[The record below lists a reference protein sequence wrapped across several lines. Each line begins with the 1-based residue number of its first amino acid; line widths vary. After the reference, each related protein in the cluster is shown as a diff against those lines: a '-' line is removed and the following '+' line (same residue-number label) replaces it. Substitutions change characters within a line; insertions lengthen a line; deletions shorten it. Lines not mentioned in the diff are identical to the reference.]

1 MSENLN
7 ARETI
12 NQDLE
17 QGHNHELT
25 DLTTD
30 FNLWSSTLHNDT
42 RHCRSKRRSEGTK
55 TNYAYTVGS
64 QDTLRKIA
72 GARDKPIKPKQNR
85 KQHPDK
91 QVQPE
96 EDIEDQQLQEPSM
109 SLNAYR
115 HHHQMSAIQ
124 LRNSKNSGS
133 RVKKKN
139 PMRNCWKYTLPLRK
153 AKRKPKSQRVPQT
166 TLSIS
171 GQKTPHGGDMF
182 LSIGQH
188 VTTNTAR
195 YTNRT
200 RCSNQSRKQINT
212 VRSGVGPAVPTTIA
226 KGISKQKYGTNG
238 FHKK

>member
-1 MSENLN
+1 MSENSN
-7 ARETI
+7 ARKTI
-12 NQDLE
+12 DQDLE
-17 QGHNHELT
+17 QKHSHELT
-25 DLTTD
+25 DHTTD
-30 FNLWSSTLHNDT
+30 FNLWSLTLHNDT
-42 RHCRSKRRSEGTK
+42 RHCRSKRRSKGTR
-55 TNYAYTVGS
+55 TSYAYTVGS

-96 EDIEDQQLQEPSM
+96 KDIENQQLQEPSM

-124 LRNSKNSGS
+124 PRNSKNSES

-171 GQKTPHGGDMF
+171 G
-182 LSIGQH
+182 
-188 VTTNTAR
+188 
-195 YTNRT
+195 
-200 RCSNQSRKQINT
+200 
-212 VRSGVGPAVPTTIA
+212 
-226 KGISKQKYGTNG
+226 
-238 FHKK
+238 

>member
-1 MSENLN
+1 MN
-7 ARETI
+7 
-12 NQDLE
+12 
-17 QGHNHELT
+17 
-25 DLTTD
+25 
-30 FNLWSSTLHNDT
+30 
-42 RHCRSKRRSEGTK
+42 
-55 TNYAYTVGS
+55 
-64 QDTLRKIA
+64 
-72 GARDKPIKPKQNR
+72 
-85 KQHPDK
+85 
-91 QVQPE
+91 
-96 EDIEDQQLQEPSM
+96 
-109 SLNAYR
+109 
-115 HHHQMSAIQ
+115 
-124 LRNSKNSGS
+124 
-133 RVKKKN
+133 KKKQI
-139 PMRNCWKYTLPLRK
+139 RNYRKYTLPLK
-153 AKRKPKSQRVPQT
+153 ESKRKPKSQRVPQT